1 MKKTWKLN
9 ILLSMIIVLTAFIIS
24 SCVLTITE
32 VHQPETGYIN
42 NKVVSTIRADFTQTG
57 SAYYMLSI
65 LMPVDWE
72 IANNEVYYRLSSSD
86 QIYSIT
92 YNATNSANIT
102 NEQETPQGYYW
113 WSGVSSSNSV
123 VNGEKAVA
131 HVVFNTGNNTG
142 SYNLRYHIGDSQNQQ
157 LSQFTSG
164 DKAITLSVSP
174 QTVVLSSGRVF
185 PELNSNPWDVHTFE
199 VMYNSPGRNI
209 PTSSKLYLDDVAY
222 DLDLLAGSY
231 HNGKYGVDFDLLEKG
246 LHEYYF
252 LFDNSLRYPEGTDN
266 LELTINDYDVYPLPL
281 TETFEIASPTWSDW
295 ELNGDWQMTAPE
307 GFNGDPDSA
316 YDGDMAVGTNLV
328 YNGFTTPNT
337 SSILKSP
344 VFDAREDNSVILKYF
359 HHSQINALSNLTI
372 KVKLVTLEL
381 ESEVESISDIS
392 TFGWEEKTINISD
405 VAAGQLFRV
414 IFEFNAGNEACAGTS
429 IDLVSFTES
438 AFYDAEMK
446 FVEESLVA
454 NKGESVEYLCTIDNI
469 GTDVDLYNLEIPGS
483 PEFSY
488 ELQQLD
494 EEDNWNPV
502 SFSGIEVDASQSAI
516 LKLIATI
523 PVNTELEFEEITF
536 NLTSINGVWNT
547 TNLTTIV
554 RPLVQGNDDFGYVM
568 FSSDYSDL
576 AEFDWI
582 PTTTATSLI
591 EDDFL
596 QGTMLQ
602 LGFYFDYY
610 GSTYDAIYLTP
621 YGGVSFFNNS
631 NYSIVENIPA
641 NDGKDA
647 LIGLYFAELG
657 FGYGGDAYYEQR
669 TIQDQAAFVL
679 TFDQCYTIT
688 NRFESFTAQ
697 LILFHD
703 GKIKFQY
710 GDLPQEYENGYPIV
724 GIEDYNGT
732 DGINFQTN
740 YNALKE
746 NYALLFSTD
755 FVANNPQPEIYA
767 TALVTTNLS
776 WTTNGDFA
784 SMKVYLREYDNNFD
798 ESNLVYS
805 GLPINSLLNNQ
816 LPLMN
821 ENSFYYWRIVG
832 VTSEGYEL
840 ASRNYEFYTVGTALA
855 SGTVTDSYSSQ
866 PIEGV
871 LVTTMEMSGGEG
883 GEFRTSRE
891 SVLTNEDGYWEIE
904 LMANS
909 YYLEFSKDGYITR
922 SYVYL
927 DVSSDNS
934 VDIEMDRI
942 VAINP
947 NPASNAYNVDPSSI
961 LSWTNPEGYNYATV
975 ELATNEDMEDA
986 LIIYQ
991 GDIRDYASSNSITS
1005 GQFYY
1010 WRVTLSVDN
1019 TSNFAVGN
1027 VWRFMTSYPEDVPIP
1042 DYQAEFPNFYFYQTT
1057 KANSG
1062 YLVAGG
1068 NSSSYKQVLKLDE
1081 AGNLD
1086 WQNDYTMSY
1095 SIFKK
1100 AIQLDNGNYL
1110 VIRKEDTGYLYGE
1123 ETGVTELNSAGQ
1135 VVWNQSYKY
1144 YEGSSY
1150 SNEDV
1155 ADGIID
1161 SAGNI
1166 VICGA
1171 TGFGEWDFLLTKT
1184 SFDAT
1189 NPTWQRKYGN
1199 ETAQEKFNS
1208 IVESANNGYILAGY
1222 RAGTTTSSI
1231 GNSRVVVKKVD
1242 YNGNPVW
1249 EYEEGFGN
1257 GTGGYSARAFKAI
1270 ELSDGSI
1277 LVAGN
1282 LFDDTSL
1289 FEPNQTLLI
1298 KLSAQGNKIWHKTY
1312 PIKNFARA
1320 LDVTTDADGNIYL
1333 AGAPDAMKLDSN
1345 GNIRWIFEDDY
1356 DNVGSFF
1363 SNIILT
1369 DNGFTISGGS
1379 RIAIFG
1385 DYTESPLSKPLNP
1398 QITITD
1404 NQVNL
1409 SWVNVVGATSYRI
1422 ESSTSPDG
1430 DYSLEGNS
1438 PTNSWSGSYSGDRKF
1453 YRVRAE
1459 N

>member
-1 MKKTWKLN
+1 MKQ
-9 ILLSMIIVLTAFIIS
+9 IIKSKSLFGWIIMFAVLIIS
-24 SCVLTITE
+24 SCVLEISE
-32 VHQPETGYIN
+32 VHQPETGYTN

-72 IANNEVYYRLSSSD
+72 IANNEVYYRLSSSE

-113 WSGVSSSNSV
+113 WSGVSPSNSV
-123 VNGEKAVA
+123 VAGEKAVA
-131 HVVFNTGNNTG
+131 YVVFNTGNTAG
-142 SYNLRYHIGDSQNQQ
+142 SYNLRYHIGESQNQQ
-157 LSQFTSG
+157 LSNFTSG
-164 DKAITLSVSP
+164 DKAITLTVSP
-174 QTVVLSSGRVF
+174 QTAVLSSGRVF

-199 VMYNSPGRNI
+199 VMYNSPSRSI

-252 LFDNSLRYPEGTDN
+252 LFDNTIRYPEGTDN
-266 LELTINDYDVYPLPL
+266 LELTINDYDVYSLPL

-307 GFNGDPDSA
+307 GFNGDPDTA
-316 YDGDMAVGTNLV
+316 YEGDIAVGTNLV

-344 VFDAREDNSVILKYF
+344 VFDARQDNSVILKYY
-359 HHSQINALSNLTI
+359 HHSQINSQSNLTI
-372 KVKLVTLEL
+372 KVQLVTLEL
-381 ESEVESISDIS
+381 ESIIETISDIS
-392 TFGWEEKTINISD
+392 TFAWEEKTINISD

-414 IFEFNAGNEACAGTS
+414 IFEFNAGNLACAGTS

-454 NKGESVEYLCTIDNI
+454 NKGESVEYLFTIDNI
-469 GTDVDLYNLEIPGS
+469 GTDIDLYNLEIPGS

-488 ELQQLD
+488 SLQQLD
-494 EEDNWNPV
+494 DENNWNAV
-502 SFSGIEVDASQSAI
+502 SFSGIEVEASQSAM

-523 PVNTELEFEEITF
+523 PANTELEFEEITF
-536 NLTSINGVWNT
+536 NLASTNGVWDT
-547 TNLTTIV
+547 INLTTIV
-554 RPLVQGNDDFGYVM
+554 RPMLLGNDEFGYVM

-582 PTTTATSLI
+582 PTNNATLLSESDFDTA
-591 EDDFL
+591 
-596 QGTMLQ
+596 TMLQ

-610 GSTYDAIYLTP
+610 GSTYDTIYLTP

-669 TIQDQAAFVL
+669 AIQDQAAFVL

-697 LILFHD
+697 LILFQD
-703 GKIKFQY
+703 GSIKFQY

-746 NYALLFSTD
+746 NYALLFSSEL
-755 FVANNPQPEIYA
+755 VANNPQPEIYA
-767 TALVTTNLS
+767 SALVTTNLS

-805 GLPINSLLNNQ
+805 GLPTNTILNNQ

-821 ENSFYYWRIVG
+821 ENSFYYWRVVG

-855 SGTVTDSYSSQ
+855 SGTVTDSYSGE

-871 LVTTMEMSGGEG
+871 LVTTMNMEG
-883 GEFRTSRE
+883 GEFKNSRE
-891 SVLTNEDGYWEIE
+891 SVLTDEDGYWEIE

-934 VDIEMDRI
+934 IDIEMNRI
-942 VAINP
+942 VAVNP
-947 NPASNAYNVDPSSI
+947 NPESNAFNVDPSSI

-975 ELATNEDMEDA
+975 ELATNEDMDNA
-986 LIIYQ
+986 IIIYQ
-991 GDIRDYASSNSITS
+991 GGITDSASSSSILA
-1005 GQFYY
+1005 GHFYY

-1042 DYQAEFPNFYFYQTT
+1042 NYQAEFPNFYFYQTT

-1081 AGNLD
+1081 TGNID

-1100 AIQLDNGNYL
+1100 AIQLDSGNYL

-1123 ETGVTELNSAGQ
+1123 ETGVTEINLAGQ
-1135 VVWNQSYKY
+1135 VVWNRSYKY
-1144 YEGSSY
+1144 YQNSSY

-1155 ADGIID
+1155 TDGIID

-1189 NPTWQRKYGN
+1189 NPIWQRKYGN
-1199 ETAQEKFNS
+1199 EVAQEKLNS
-1208 IVESANNGYILAGY
+1208 IVESANSGYILAGY

-1257 GTGGYSARAFKAI
+1257 SNEGYSSRAFKAI
-1270 ELSDGSI
+1270 ELTDGSLLI
-1277 LVAGN
+1277 AGN
-1282 LFDDTSL
+1282 LFNESSL
-1289 FEPNQTLLI
+1289 FEPNQALLI
-1298 KLSAQGNKIWHKTY
+1298 KLSAQGNKLWHKTY

-1333 AGAPDAMKLDSN
+1333 TGAPDAMKLDSN

-1356 DNVGSFF
+1356 DNVGGFF
-1363 SNIILT
+1363 SNIMLT
-1369 DNGFTISGGS
+1369 NNGFTISGGN

-1385 DYTESPLSKPLNP
+1385 DNTSGPLQTPNNLNV
-1398 QITITD
+1398 TITGS
-1404 NQVNL
+1404 QVQL
-1409 SWVNVVGATSYRI
+1409 TWDSVSGANSYEI
-1422 ESSTSPDG
+1422 QSSTEPNG
-1430 DYSLEGNS
+1430 AYSFEDNS
-1438 PTNSWSGSYSGDRKF
+1438 VNNSWNGTIIGNRRFFK
-1453 YRVRAE
+1453 VKAK